1 MPEHKPFSRP
11 WRRFLRFSVRGTIGI
26 VLIIGVWLGWFVRS
40 ARIQRN
46 AVASVKRAGRTILY
60 ERNMNMD
67 EGMWL
72 RDRWPIPPKWLVDSL
87 GIDYFSNVDG
97 VVLRNTGTDKD
108 LMAIA
113 CLRHLRFLNL
123 GNSPITDGGLKKLSG
138 LTNLTQLRLHG
149 TRISDVGLSHLEGLT
164 RFWELF
170 LVDTRVT
177 DAGLGHLRCLSS
189 LTRCVFPGV
198 SPITVSKN
206 SRRICQKRRS
216 SVGFRMLPMFDNRTS
231 NGRGTSDRSRRLV
244 VVRNATSRPR
254 PSLARGRHEQS
265 SRTCLASP
273 AKIPVPALQR
283 GGADRCCARDRR
295 RAWLDPAE
303 RTNPA

>member
-1 MPEHKPFSRP
+1 
-11 WRRFLRFSVRGTIGI
+11 
-26 VLIIGVWLGWFVRS
+26 
-40 ARIQRN
+40 
-46 AVASVKRAGRTILY
+46 
-60 ERNMNMD
+60 
-67 EGMWL
+67 MWL

-164 RFWELF
+164 RLWELF

-177 DAGLGHLRCLSS
+177 DAGLGHLRCLSQLDEVCLPWS
-189 LTRCVFPGV
+189 VSDHGLQELKKDLPKATIKRGFPYV
-198 SPITVSKN
+198 AH
-206 SRRICQKRRS
+206 
-216 SVGFRMLPMFDNRTS
+216 
-231 NGRGTSDRSRRLV
+231 
-244 VVRNATSRPR
+244 VRQQDI
-254 PSLARGRHEQS
+254 E
-265 SRTCLASP
+265 
-273 AKIPVPALQR
+273 
-283 GGADRCCARDRR
+283 
-295 RAWLDPAE
+295 W
-303 RTNPA
+303 